1 MFYSHSILAK
11 SGPFAH
17 VWLAATWE
25 KKVTR
30 SMIFGTDIAT
40 VVESIANP
48 AAPLALR
55 LSANLLVGV
64 VRIYA
69 RKARA
74 GVRRG
79 RIRARGAR
87 PRPPA
92 GRLPHERLQRGHGK
106 DPHGVPRRRRGPA
119 RGERRGVERGHHG
132 ACVRVPEIRASDK
145 SPPPR
150 QVANFDELDLD
161 FELDAPLGGGGR
173 PSELT
178 SDPRADEWAAA
189 ATTTH
194 RIGHVRDISLADDEE
209 DFAAASLGSRSVAG
223 DDVVGRARRGGPGS
237 DVSSIEI
244 MRGAEDRESNPLS
257 VGGRDSDRFLGRPD
271 DDDAGLVDLEP
282 VGAADLAAVGAA
294 NDDEMG
300 FAPPPLDD
308 DDGMDAGLLG
318 PRASGSLGAVDDLAA
333 LEAMDEDGAAAAE
346 PDDRSGDPMD
356 VDAAPPAAAPRP
368 KRRRPRRAVD
378 LADAAAALDTD
389 TIKGWMRDRSAIV
402 DVKRPRYDAVAAAPA
417 DPLAPRLAPAAAP
430 ELAAVVARLHGG
442 DGASAR
448 ALLPVNRLGAEAA
461 PAPAPARFS
470 ARFDD
475 DEDDLDAAPGAC
487 APFVRRGT
495 GYKGYVLCRWH
506 GLGHAC
512 ADRDACPADLHVLF
526 NGHYALKDCLEVD
539 DEGNYV
545 VENEKFK
552 CECGAPWTTRHPYR
566 GHCTKCGSYEA
577 GLALVEQYASEGKP
591 PPDYMYTWD
600 EAQARLAAEAEAEA
614 KAQADFEATPLG
626 KTLLADMKTGFG
638 KFEMVEDS
646 WNNPRPPLLSF
657 GASATCAT
665 TVFGVDAR
673 VLAFAAPAE
682 PCPEEAT
689 KPSFAARF
697 DGLERASRHRTTT
710 AALVPTRMVL
720 NEAATYHTKHMEPT
734 KTLEELLPN
743 EAKQAAAGVG
753 NRKKQEKKAKKKARE
768 EVRRKRFAATMAGV
782 DWKACAAAVAT
793 GAKCVCG
800 TCPKP

>member
-1 MFYSHSILAK
+1 M
-11 SGPFAH
+11 
-17 VWLAATWE
+17 
-25 KKVTR
+25 
-30 SMIFGTDIAT
+30 
-40 VVESIANP
+40 
-48 AAPLALR
+48 
-55 LSANLLVGV
+55 
-64 VRIYA
+64 
-69 RKARA
+69 
-74 GVRRG
+74 
-79 RIRARGAR
+79 
-87 PRPPA
+87 
-92 GRLPHERLQRGHGK
+92 
-106 DPHGVPRRRRGPA
+106 
-119 RGERRGVERGHHG
+119 
-132 ACVRVPEIRASDK
+132 
-145 SPPPR
+145 
-150 QVANFDELDLD
+150 ANFDELDLD

-282 VGAADLAAVGAA
+282 VGAADLAAVGADD
-294 NDDEMG
+294 DDEMG

-346 PDDRSGDPMD
+346 PDDRSGGPMD

-448 ALLPVNRLGAEAA
+448 AALPVNRRGAEAA

-475 DEDDLDAAPGAC
+475 DVEVARGGGEGEGEGASLGAAPFAGCDDDGAAPPPFAPPPDDDDDAFAGLAPPPLVDDDDDDDEDALLAPPPGAASFDAGGVDDLHAVEPDADEAASGIVPSTDD
-487 APFVRRGT
+487 RE
-495 GYKGYVLCRWH
+495 WH
-506 GLGHAC
+506 PNTVKVATLLRDHL
-512 ADRDACPADLHVLF
+512 ADRDA
-526 NGHYALKDCLEVD
+526 
-539 DEGNYV
+539 
-545 VENEKFK
+545 
-552 CECGAPWTTRHPYR
+552 
-566 GHCTKCGSYEA
+566 
-577 GLALVEQYASEGKP
+577 
-591 PPDYMYTWD
+591 
-600 EAQARLAAEAEAEA
+600 
-614 KAQADFEATPLG
+614 
-626 KTLLADMKTGFG
+626 
-638 KFEMVEDS
+638 
-646 WNNPRPPLLSF
+646 LSF
-657 GASATCAT
+657 GAFTRGADKRSAAS
-665 TVFGVDAR
+665 
-673 VLAFAAPAE
+673 AF
-682 PCPEEAT
+682 
-689 KPSFAARF
+689 
-697 DGLERASRHRTTT
+697 
-710 AALVPTRMVL
+710 V
-720 NEAATYHTKHMEPT
+720 
-734 KTLEELLPN
+734 ELLHLKTWDFVALDQPHAYGDISI
-743 EAKQAAAGVG
+743 AKAACFHDEVPAAA
-753 NRKKQEKKAKKKARE
+753 
-768 EVRRKRFAATMAGV
+768 
-782 DWKACAAAVAT
+782 
-793 GAKCVCG
+793 
-800 TCPKP
+800 

>member
-145 SPPPR
+145 PLPPR

-271 DDDAGLVDLEP
+271 DDDAGL
-282 VGAADLAAVGAA
+282 
-294 NDDEMG
+294 
-300 FAPPPLDD
+300 
-308 DDGMDAGLLG
+308 LG

-346 PDDRSGDPMD
+346 PDDRSGGPMD

-448 ALLPVNRLGAEAA
+448 AALPVNRRGAEAA

-475 DEDDLDAAPGAC
+475 DVEVARGGGEGEGEGASLGAAPFAGCDDDGAAPPPFAPPPDEDDDAFAGLAPPPLVDDDDDEDALLAPPPGA
-487 APFVRRGT
+487 ASFDAGGVDDLHAVVEPDADEAASGIVPSTDDRE
-495 GYKGYVLCRWH
+495 WH
-506 GLGHAC
+506 PNTVKVATLLRDHL
-512 ADRDACPADLHVLF
+512 ADRDA
-526 NGHYALKDCLEVD
+526 
-539 DEGNYV
+539 
-545 VENEKFK
+545 
-552 CECGAPWTTRHPYR
+552 
-566 GHCTKCGSYEA
+566 
-577 GLALVEQYASEGKP
+577 
-591 PPDYMYTWD
+591 
-600 EAQARLAAEAEAEA
+600 
-614 KAQADFEATPLG
+614 
-626 KTLLADMKTGFG
+626 
-638 KFEMVEDS
+638 
-646 WNNPRPPLLSF
+646 LSF
-657 GASATCAT
+657 GAFTRGADKRSAAS
-665 TVFGVDAR
+665 
-673 VLAFAAPAE
+673 AF
-682 PCPEEAT
+682 
-689 KPSFAARF
+689 
-697 DGLERASRHRTTT
+697 
-710 AALVPTRMVL
+710 V
-720 NEAATYHTKHMEPT
+720 
-734 KTLEELLPN
+734 ELLHLKTWDFVALDQPHAYGDISI
-743 EAKQAAAGVG
+743 AKAACFHDEVPAAA
-753 NRKKQEKKAKKKARE
+753 
-768 EVRRKRFAATMAGV
+768 
-782 DWKACAAAVAT
+782 
-793 GAKCVCG
+793 
-800 TCPKP
+800 

>member
-145 SPPPR
+145 PLPPR

-244 MRGAEDRESNPLS
+244 MRGAEDRESNPCLLYTS
-257 VGGRDSDRFLGRPD
+257 PSPRD
-271 DDDAGLVDLEP
+271 
-282 VGAADLAAVGAA
+282 
-294 NDDEMG
+294 
-300 FAPPPLDD
+300 
-308 DDGMDAGLLG
+308 
-318 PRASGSLGAVDDLAA
+318 
-333 LEAMDEDGAAAAE
+333 
-346 PDDRSGDPMD
+346 
-356 VDAAPPAAAPRP
+356 
-368 KRRRPRRAVD
+368 
-378 LADAAAALDTD
+378 
-389 TIKGWMRDRSAIV
+389 
-402 DVKRPRYDAVAAAPA
+402 
-417 DPLAPRLAPAAAP
+417 
-430 ELAAVVARLHGG
+430 
-442 DGASAR
+442 
-448 ALLPVNRLGAEAA
+448 
-461 PAPAPARFS
+461 
-470 ARFDD
+470 
-475 DEDDLDAAPGAC
+475 
-487 APFVRRGT
+487 
-495 GYKGYVLCRWH
+495 
-506 GLGHAC
+506 
-512 ADRDACPADLHVLF
+512 
-526 NGHYALKDCLEVD
+526 
-539 DEGNYV
+539 
-545 VENEKFK
+545 
-552 CECGAPWTTRHPYR
+552 
-566 GHCTKCGSYEA
+566 
-577 GLALVEQYASEGKP
+577 
-591 PPDYMYTWD
+591 
-600 EAQARLAAEAEAEA
+600 
-614 KAQADFEATPLG
+614 
-626 KTLLADMKTGFG
+626 
-638 KFEMVEDS
+638 
-646 WNNPRPPLLSF
+646 
-657 GASATCAT
+657 
-665 TVFGVDAR
+665 
-673 VLAFAAPAE
+673 
-682 PCPEEAT
+682 
-689 KPSFAARF
+689 
-697 DGLERASRHRTTT
+697 
-710 AALVPTRMVL
+710 
-720 NEAATYHTKHMEPT
+720 
-734 KTLEELLPN
+734 
-743 EAKQAAAGVG
+743 
-753 NRKKQEKKAKKKARE
+753 
-768 EVRRKRFAATMAGV
+768 
-782 DWKACAAAVAT
+782 
-793 GAKCVCG
+793 
-800 TCPKP
+800 